1 VNERTYARE
10 ARQDFVVL
18 GYDAQVRFST
28 KSVLITVAVS
38 AVVAMLVWMVVL
50 DQRSEP
56 YSIDRAL
63 LTGWKLGLGTAE
75 DPWVIAVQPPAA
87 LTQSLF
93 QQISKKVGRSL
104 VAPPHSALPLV
115 MRKEHDDALQGVFGV
130 TDIDRMARGTFSDT
144 SRFEPVCIGHL
155 VDDRSGSAGELFF
168 LAVNSREFNDLR
180 IEIQPD
186 FPEHAGIGIYDAGSL
201 TPILPIATTD
211 KDFDRWWPIRLDEAV
226 NCQAQV
232 LVK

>member
-1 VNERTYARE
+1 
-10 ARQDFVVL
+10 
-18 GYDAQVRFST
+18 VRLSR
-28 KSVLITVAVS
+28 KSLLITVGVT
-38 AVVAMLVWMVVL
+38 AVVAALVWMVAL

-56 YSIDRAL
+56 YSVDAAM
-63 LTGWKLGLGTAE
+63 LTGWNVVLGTAE

-87 LTQSLF
+87 LTSSLF
-93 QQISKKVGRSL
+93 QQVSKKVGRSL

-115 MRKEHDDALQGVFGV
+115 MRKEHDDTLQGVFGV
-130 TDIDRMARGTFSDT
+130 TDIDRMARGTFSDA
-144 SRFEPVCIGHL
+144 SKFEPVCIGHI
-155 VDDRSGSAGELFF
+155 VDERTGSRGELFF

-180 IEIQPD
+180 VEIQPD

-201 TPILPIATTD
+201 TPILPIAATD
-211 KDFDRWWPIRLDEAV
+211 KDFERWWPVRLDEAV

>member
-1 VNERTYARE
+1 M
-10 ARQDFVVL
+10 L
-18 GYDAQVRFST
+18 KVRLSV
-28 KSVLITVAVS
+28 KSLLITMGAA
-38 AVVAMLVWMVVL
+38 AVVAALVLLVVF

-56 YSIDRAL
+56 YSLDGRL
-63 LTGWKLGLGTAE
+63 LTGWTIVPGTAA
-75 DPWVIAVQPPAA
+75 DPWVISVQPPAA
-87 LTQSLF
+87 LTSSLF
-93 QQISKKVGRSL
+93 QQVSRKVGRAL
-104 VAPPHSALPLV
+104 VPPPHSALPLV
-115 MRKEHDDALQGVFGV
+115 MRKEHDDALQGVFGL
-130 TDIDRMARGTFSDT
+130 TDIDRMARGTFSEM
-144 SRFEPVCIGHL
+144 SRFEPVCMGHL
-155 VDDRSGSAGELFF
+155 VDDRSESKGELFF

-211 KDFDRWWPIRLDEAV
+211 TNFERWWPIRLDETV

>member
-1 VNERTYARE
+1 MRVS
-10 ARQDFVVL
+10 QKFL
-18 GYDAQVRFST
+18 
-28 KSVLITVAVS
+28 LITVA
-38 AVVAMLVWMVVL
+38 AALVVAALVSVVVL

-56 YSIDRAL
+56 YSIDSAML
-63 LTGWKLGLGTAE
+63 AGWKVAMGSSE
-75 DPWVIAVQPPAA
+75 DPWVMAVQPPSALTAA
-87 LTQSLF
+87 LFEQV
-93 QQISKKVGRSL
+93 SKKVGRPL

-130 TDIDRMARGTFSDT
+130 TDIDRMARGTFSDA

-155 VDDRSGSAGELFF
+155 VDDRNGSSGELFF
-168 LAVNSREFNDLR
+168 LAVNSPEFNDLR

-186 FPEHAGIGIYDAGSL
+186 FPEHAGVGIYDAGSL

-211 KDFDRWWPIRLDEAV
+211 KDFERWWPIRLDETV
-226 NCQAQV
+226 DCQAQV

>member
-1 VNERTYARE
+1 M
-10 ARQDFVVL
+10 
-18 GYDAQVRFST
+18 
-28 KSVLITVAVS
+28 VAALVS
-38 AVVAMLVWMVVL
+38 MVVL
-50 DQRSEP
+50 DQRSQP
-56 YSIDRAL
+56 YTIDGAL
-63 LTGWKLGLGTAE
+63 LTGWKLVPGTAE

-87 LTQSLF
+87 LTSSLF
-93 QQISKKVGRSL
+93 EQISRKVGRSL

-144 SRFEPVCIGHL
+144 SRFEPICLGHL
-155 VDDRSGSAGELFF
+155 VDERSGSRGELFF

-211 KDFDRWWPIRLDEAV
+211 KDFERWWPIRLDEAV
-226 NCQAQV
+226 NCQAQLQI

>member
-1 VNERTYARE
+1 MR
-10 ARQDFVVL
+10 L
-18 GYDAQVRFST
+18 SP
-28 KSVLITVAVS
+28 KSLLITLAAA
-38 AVVAMLVWMVVL
+38 AVVAALVSMVVL
-50 DQRSEP
+50 DQRSQP
-56 YSIDRAL
+56 YTIDGAL
-63 LTGWKLGLGTAE
+63 LTGWQLVPGTAE

-87 LTQSLF
+87 LTSSLF
-93 QQISKKVGRSL
+93 QQISRKIGRSL

-130 TDIDRMARGTFSDT
+130 TDIDRMARGTFSDS
-144 SRFEPVCIGHL
+144 SRFEPVCIGHI
-155 VDDRSGSAGELFF
+155 VDDRNDSRGELFF

-211 KDFDRWWPIRLDEAV
+211 KDFERWWPIRLDEAV

>member
-1 VNERTYARE
+1 M
-10 ARQDFVVL
+10 VL
-18 GYDAQVRFST
+18 GYDSHVRFSP
-28 KSVLITVAVS
+28 KILLITVTAA
-38 AVVAMLVWMVVL
+38 AVVAALVWMVVL

-56 YSIDRAL
+56 YSVDGAML
-63 LTGWKLGLGTAE
+63 SGWKVAMGSAE
-75 DPWVIAVQPPAA
+75 DPWVMAVQPPAA
-87 LTQSLF
+87 LTATLF
-93 QQISKKVGRSL
+93 EQVSNKVGRPL
-104 VAPPHSALPLV
+104 VAPPHFALPLV

-155 VDDRSGSAGELFF
+155 VDDRNGSSGELFF

-211 KDFDRWWPIRLDEAV
+211 NDFERWWPVRLDETV
-226 NCQAQV
+226 DCQARV

>member
-1 VNERTYARE
+1 M
-10 ARQDFVVL
+10 L
-18 GYDAQVRFST
+18 KVRLSA
-28 KSVLITVAVS
+28 KSLLITMGAA
-38 AVVAMLVWMVVL
+38 AVVAALVLSVVL

-56 YSIDRAL
+56 YSIDGRL
-63 LTGWKLGLGTAE
+63 LTGWKIVTGTAA
-75 DPWVIAVQPPAA
+75 DPWVISVEPPAA
-87 LTQSLF
+87 LTSSLF
-93 QQISKKVGRSL
+93 QQVSRKVGRAL

-115 MRKEHDDALQGVFGV
+115 MRKEHDDALQGVFGL
-130 TDIDRMARGTFSDT
+130 TDIDRMARATFSET
-144 SRFEPVCIGHL
+144 SRFEPVCMGHL
-155 VDDRSGSAGELFF
+155 VDDRSGSKGELFF

-211 KDFDRWWPIRLDEAV
+211 TDFERWWPIRLDETV

>member
-1 VNERTYARE
+1 
-10 ARQDFVVL
+10 
-18 GYDAQVRFST
+18 VRLSS
-28 KSVLITVAVS
+28 KSLLIITAAT
-38 AVVAMLVWMVVL
+38 AVVATLVWLVVL
-50 DQRSEP
+50 DERSEP
-56 YSIDRAL
+56 YGIESGM
-63 LTGWKLGLGTAE
+63 LTGWQIVQGTSD
-75 DPWVIAVQPPAA
+75 DPWVMAVQPPAA
-87 LTQSLF
+87 LTSSLF
-93 QQISKKVGRSL
+93 QQVEKRVGRSL
-104 VAPPHSALPLV
+104 VAPPHAALPLV

-130 TDIDRMARGTFSDT
+130 TDIDRMARGTFSDA

-155 VDDRSGSAGELFF
+155 VDSRDGSAGELFF

-211 KDFDRWWPIRLDEAV
+211 KNFERWWPIKLDQAV
-226 NCQAQV
+226 DCQAQV

>member
-1 VNERTYARE
+1 MR
-10 ARQDFVVL
+10 L
-18 GYDAQVRFST
+18 SP
-28 KSVLITVAVS
+28 KSLSIIAAATV
-38 AVVAMLVWMVVL
+38 VVAALVWLVVL

-56 YSIDRAL
+56 YSIDAAML
-63 LTGWKLGLGTAE
+63 SGWKIVIGAPE
-75 DPWVIAVQPPAA
+75 DPWVIAVQPPAT
-87 LTQSLF
+87 LTSTLF
-93 QQISKKVGRSL
+93 QQVSKKVGRSL

-130 TDIDRMARGTFSDT
+130 TDIDRMARGTFSDA

-155 VDDRSGSAGELFF
+155 VDNRHDSSGELFF

-211 KDFDRWWPIRLDEAV
+211 RDFERWWPVRLDETV
-226 NCQAQV
+226 DCQAQV

>member
-1 VNERTYARE
+1 M
-10 ARQDFVVL
+10 
-18 GYDAQVRFST
+18 AQVRFSA
-28 KSVLITVAVS
+28 KSLLITVCA
-38 AVVAMLVWMVVL
+38 AGVVAGLVLMVLL

-56 YSIDRAL
+56 YSIDSHL
-63 LTGWKLGLGTAE
+63 LTGWKIVTGTAA
-75 DPWVIAVQPPAA
+75 DPWVIAVEPPET
-87 LTQSLF
+87 LTSSLF
-93 QQISKKVGRSL
+93 QQVSRKVGRTL

-115 MRKEHDDALQGVFGV
+115 MRKEHDDALQGVFGL

-155 VDDRSGSAGELFF
+155 VDDRKGSKGELFF

-211 KDFDRWWPIRLDEAV
+211 EDFERWWPIRLDETV

-232 LVK
+232 LVQ

>member
-1 VNERTYARE
+1 MTRPSRIGARPE
-10 ARQDFVVL
+10 PNHSRMQ
-18 GYDAQVRFST
+18 QVRLSA
-28 KSVLITVAVS
+28 KSLLITGGA
-38 AVVAMLVWMVVL
+38 AGVVAALVLSVVL

-56 YSIDRAL
+56 YSIDGHL
-63 LTGWKLGLGTAE
+63 LTGWKIVPGSVE
-75 DPWVIAVQPPAA
+75 DPWVIAVEPPQA
-87 LTQSLF
+87 LTSSLF
-93 QQISKKVGRSL
+93 QQVSRKVGRTL

-115 MRKEHDDALQGVFGV
+115 MRKEHDDALQGVFGL

-155 VDDRSGSAGELFF
+155 VDDRNGSKGELFF

-180 IEIQPD
+180 VEIQPD
-186 FPEHAGIGIYDAGSL
+186 FPEHAGIAIYDAGSL
-201 TPILPIATTD
+201 TPVLPIATTD
-211 KDFDRWWPIRLDEAV
+211 KDFERWWPIRLDQTV

>member
-1 VNERTYARE
+1 V
-10 ARQDFVVL
+10 
-18 GYDAQVRFST
+18 
-28 KSVLITVAVS
+28 ITVTAT
-38 AVVAMLVWMVVL
+38 AVVAALVWMVVL

-56 YSIDRAL
+56 YSVDGAML
-63 LTGWKLGLGTAE
+63 SGWKVAAGSVG
-75 DPWVIAVQPPAA
+75 DPWVIAVQPPAG
-87 LTQSLF
+87 LTATLF
-93 QQISKKVGRSL
+93 QQVSKKVGRRL
-104 VAPPHSALPLV
+104 VAPPHSAMPLV

-130 TDIDRMARGTFSDT
+130 TDIARMARGTFSDA

-155 VDDRSGSAGELFF
+155 VDARNGSSGELFF

-211 KDFDRWWPIRLDEAV
+211 NDFERWWPIRLDETV
-226 NCQAQV
+226 DCQAQV
-232 LVK
+232 LVR

>member
-1 VNERTYARE
+1 M
-10 ARQDFVVL
+10 L
-18 GYDAQVRFST
+18 KVRLSA
-28 KSVLITVAVS
+28 KSLLITMGAA
-38 AVVAMLVWMVVL
+38 AVVAALVLSVVL

-56 YSIDRAL
+56 YSIDGRL
-63 LTGWKLGLGTAE
+63 LTGWKIVTGTAA
-75 DPWVIAVQPPAA
+75 DPWVISVEPPAA
-87 LTQSLF
+87 LTSSLF
-93 QQISKKVGRSL
+93 QQVSRKVGRAL

-115 MRKEHDDALQGVFGV
+115 MRKEHDDALQGVFGL
-130 TDIDRMARGTFSDT
+130 TDIDRMARATFSET
-144 SRFEPVCIGHL
+144 SRFEPVCMGHL
-155 VDDRSGSAGELFF
+155 VDDRSGSKGELFF

-211 KDFDRWWPIRLDEAV
+211 TDFERWWPIRLDQTV

-232 LVK
+232 LIK

>member
-1 VNERTYARE
+1 MR
-10 ARQDFVVL
+10 L
-18 GYDAQVRFST
+18 SP
-28 KSVLITVAVS
+28 KSLLIITAVT
-38 AVVAMLVWMVVL
+38 AVVAALVWLVVL

-56 YSIDRAL
+56 YTVESAT
-63 LTGWKLGLGTAE
+63 LTDWKVVIGRAE
-75 DPWVIAVQPPAA
+75 DPWVMAVQPPAA
-87 LTQSLF
+87 LTSSLF
-93 QQISKKVGRSL
+93 QQIEKKVGRSL

-130 TDIDRMARGTFSDT
+130 TDIDRMARGTFSDA

-155 VDDRSGSAGELFF
+155 VDGRDGSSGELFF

-211 KDFDRWWPIRLDEAV
+211 KDFERWWPIKLDQTAD
-226 NCQAQV
+226 CQAQV

>member
-1 VNERTYARE
+1 MRE
-10 ARQDFVVL
+10 ARRGFPVL
-18 GYDAQVRFST
+18 GYDPQVRFST

-38 AVVAMLVWMVVL
+38 AVVATLVWMVVL

-56 YSIDRAL
+56 YSLDASM
-63 LTGWKLGLGTAE
+63 LTGWKLVLGTAE
-75 DPWVIAVQPPAA
+75 DPWVIAVQPPTS
-87 LTQSLF
+87 LTSSLF
-93 QQISKKVGRSL
+93 QQVSKKIGRSL

-130 TDIDRMARGTFSDT
+130 TDIERMARGTFSDT

-155 VDDRSGSAGELFF
+155 VDTRSGSSGELFF

-201 TPILPIATTD
+201 TPVLPIATTD
-211 KDFDRWWPIRLDEAV
+211 KNFERWWPIRLDQTV
-226 NCQAQV
+226 DCQAQV

>member
-1 VNERTYARE
+1 
-10 ARQDFVVL
+10 
-18 GYDAQVRFST
+18 VRLSS
-28 KSVLITVAVS
+28 KSLLIITTAT
-38 AVVAMLVWMVVL
+38 AVVAALVWLVVI

-56 YSIDRAL
+56 YTIESAM
-63 LTGWKLGLGTAE
+63 LTGWKVVIGTAQ
-75 DPWVIAVQPPAA
+75 DPWVMAVQPPAA
-87 LTQSLF
+87 LTSSLF
-93 QQISKKVGRSL
+93 QQIEKKVGRSL

-115 MRKEHDDALQGVFGV
+115 MRQEHDDALQGVFGV
-130 TDIDRMARGTFSDT
+130 TDIDRMARGTFADT

-155 VDDRSGSAGELFF
+155 VDQRAGSSGELFF

-211 KDFDRWWPIRLDEAV
+211 RNFERWWPIKLDQAV
-226 NCQAQV
+226 DCQAQV